1 MANIDELL
9 NEAEHGKKGNYV
21 EDRITPEAEPFWI
34 ALKDRIIKKKIKMRP
49 YVVHRLLH
57 DEFGIEIS
65 ESAIRRY
72 LQKLERDNNV

>member
-34 ALKDRIIKKKIKMRP
+34 ALKDRIIKKKIK
-49 YVVHRLLH
+49 
-57 DEFGIEIS
+57 
-65 ESAIRRY
+65 
-72 LQKLERDNNV
+72 

>member
-1 MANIDELL
+1 MTL
-9 NEAEHGKKGNYV
+9 
-21 EDRITPEAEPFWI
+21 
-34 ALKDRIIKKKIKMRP
+34 KKKIKMRP